1 MNQQQA
7 IQRARELFQSEYNC
21 AESVLLAIAENQ
33 RIGSEWIPRLATGF
47 GGGIART
54 GQLCGALSGA
64 IIGLGL
70 ELGRDKPDVKPDEFY
85 AKVQKL
91 LADFESAHGAI
102 HCRALTQLDLTTAE
116 GRADFQARGTA
127 TQCLNYVEDAAR
139 CALILLEQSE

>member
-1 MNQQQA
+1 MIQEQA

-21 AESVLLAIAENQ
+21 AESVLMAIAENQ

-91 LADFESAHGAI
+91 LADFEAVHGATD
-102 HCRALTQLDLTTAE
+102 CRALIQLDLTTVE

-127 TQCLNYVEDAAR
+127 AQCLDYVEEAAR
-139 CALILLEQSE
+139 RALILLEQSE

>member
-1 MNQQQA
+1 MIQEQA

-21 AESVLLAIAENQ
+21 AESVLMAIAENQ

-91 LADFESAHGAI
+91 LADFEAAHGAI
-102 HCRALTQLDLTTAE
+102 HCRALIQLDLTTAE

-127 TQCLNYVEDAAR
+127 AQCLDYVEEAAR
-139 CALILLEQSE
+139 RALILLEQSE